1 MGACSSG
8 QSDEVELVHEMRYPM
23 YVVKVTDFL
32 DMEGGMT
39 HQELKAAGKLYQW
52 VPGMFAV
59 FVSHQWLGHVHPD
72 PLGEQLQVLRDGL
85 RGLVEG
91 SLKVEHNFVATIY
104 GVSLDWSESKREALH
119 QGYLFLDLCSLP
131 QILDLGTGSVDFTN
145 TDASLAVQSIPAYVE
160 RCDLFIALAPELTHA
175 DSGAHCNYT
184 TWLTRGWCR
193 AELWYRTL
201 SNRKNTSVIVMLSA
215 VEAECMFY
223 QNKYQTR
230 IVDGQ
235 FTVEED
241 RAVLTR
247 LGEEATD
254 KKIKHLR
261 SRPDDLH
268 WYRYFVALRNRWVG
282 QPNRTWTVPDFLEH
296 FMFDSLADAA
306 IDGSHMFGLLC
317 AVVAGDCSMVRALV
331 SAQADVNR
339 QVSGLADM
347 GFYPGITPLMVA
359 AISEQS
365 GPVMSTL
372 LELKAD
378 IHARSWMGVNSLFL
392 ARSAEQVAV
401 LLEAKVDLEGAA
413 LPAHLTPLTGVNIYS
428 NVETVV
434 ALLEARCDP
443 NPELA
448 GAGFGPLHA
457 AGLFSRGNPEALDMA
472 RLLIMQRAD
481 VNVPARPTML
491 FGLICGLSQSRANL
505 CGFDACPARTRFF
518 ASLPGLTPLGIA
530 ASVGSETLVN
540 LLLEHRAEPEQPN
553 GRGDVPRYLA
563 LANGHKHV
571 YALLED
577 TFSI

>member
-1 MGACSSG
+1 MPVLTKVLI
-8 QSDEVELVHEMRYPM
+8 VE
-23 YVVKVTDFL
+23 D
-32 DMEGGMT
+32 
-39 HQELKAAGKLYQW
+39 
-52 VPGMFAV
+52 AV
-59 FVSHQWLGHVHPD
+59 NFHTEREDVSKQKCPS
-72 PLGEQLQVLRDGL
+72 VLRDGL

-365 GPVMSTL
+365 GPVTL
-372 LELKAD
+372 
-378 IHARSWMGVNSLFL
+378 
-392 ARSAEQVAV
+392 
-401 LLEAKVDLEGAA
+401 
-413 LPAHLTPLTGVNIYS
+413 
-428 NVETVV
+428 
-434 ALLEARCDP
+434 
-443 NPELA
+443 

>member
-1 MGACSSG
+1 MEQVHDLAEDWQEVLDRKRVGEPIEEALEALRQRRQRVAARLAEINRGDLGPRRRRSG
-8 QSDEVELVHEMRYPM
+8 GSQASPVE
-23 YVVKVTDFL
+23 
-32 DMEGGMT
+32 
-39 HQELKAAGKLYQW
+39 ELTKATEE
-52 VPGMFAV
+52 
-59 FVSHQWLGHVHPD
+59 S
-72 PLGEQLQVLRDGL
+72 QVLRDGL

-160 RCDLFIALAPELTHA
+160 RCDLFIALAPDAWKKRVSEWPTDVANDSQLPIAIPPMCCLTTSTKRTRHVLPEQVP
-175 DSGAHCNYT
+175 DAHC
-184 TWLTRGWCR
+184 GWPVHSGRRPCR
-193 AELWYRTL
+193 SDTL
-201 SNRKNTSVIVMLSA
+201 GGRS
-215 VEAECMFY
+215 
-223 QNKYQTR
+223 
-230 IVDGQ
+230 DGQ
-235 FTVEED
+235 ED
-241 RAVLTR
+241 QAPQDDLT
-247 LGEEATD
+247 GS
-254 KKIKHLR
+254 

-282 QPNRTWTVPDFLEH
+282 QPNRSG
-296 FMFDSLADAA
+296 SL
-306 IDGSHMFGLLC
+306 
-317 AVVAGDCSMVRALV
+317 R
-331 SAQADVNR
+331 
-339 QVSGLADM
+339 
-347 GFYPGITPLMVA
+347 
-359 AISEQS
+359 
-365 GPVMSTL
+365 MSTL

-401 LLEAKVDLEGAA
+401 LLEAK
-413 LPAHLTPLTGVNIYS
+413 
-428 NVETVV
+428 ETVV

-491 FGLICGLSQSRANL
+491 FGICGLSQSRANL